1 MEKELDFKLITR
13 HICSLP
19 LCLKREFGKPIE
31 RNAQII
37 INKKCMEEL
46 FTYLDMNLWNFIDYT
61 LLEYIIMRYGSPAIQ
76 QEMKDYVSE
85 LFDFQKKT
93 TIAELIENW
102 PGRKHIPPTYCNAS
116 AKIDLNPKECTL
128 YHLNKIRIE
137 LAEKFLPT
145 LSDFAMIL
153 CNFSRSSIIV
163 GWAIA
168 LDLVPALTNKIC
180 EPESSSFFE
189 TRLIVS
195 FSIRGIQV
203 YPLPRH
209 RSLELEG
216 DKTTISIGI
225 MTRFIVSMQKAPMS

>member
-1 MEKELDFKLITR
+1 M
-13 HICSLP
+13 HH
-19 LCLKREFGKPIE
+19 
-31 RNAQII
+31 
-37 INKKCMEEL
+37 
-46 FTYLDMNLWNFIDYT
+46 
-61 LLEYIIMRYGSPAIQ
+61 GSPAIQ

-85 LFDFQKKT
+85 LSDFQKKT

-102 PGRKHIPPTYCNAS
+102 PGRKHIPPTYCNVS
-116 AKIDLNPKECTL
+116 AKIDLNPNKCTL
-128 YHLNKIRIE
+128 YRLNKIRIE
-137 LAEKFLPT
+137 LTEQFLPT
-145 LSDFAMIL
+145 LSDFAMIIH
-153 CNFSRSSIIV
+153 CKFSSGSIKV

-216 DKTTISIGI
+216 EKTTISIGI
-225 MTRFIVSMQKAPMS
+225 TI